1 MTPEITRLLEL
12 WRAST
17 FRDFSGAQ
25 LELRVP
31 LSDAVLNQLAAAAAA
46 RHRRYV
52 RSIGIAVGASNRID
66 VRIELAQPRWLPP
79 LTVSLF
85 LHPELAHDPGPTI
98 VAEIVSGLAGSA
110 AQLAGRFGMPL
121 PRGVGLSGRHV
132 LVSLA
137 ELAPEGDARVFAS
150 WIRSGHFD
158 TLPGV
163 LWLTLQLSA
172 P

>member
-12 WRAST
+12 WRSST
-17 FRDFSGAQ
+17 FRDFSGAR

-31 LSDAVLNQLAAAAAA
+31 FTDAVLNQIAAVVAA
-46 RHRRYV
+46 RHARYV
-52 RSIGIAVGASNRID
+52 RSVGIAVGPSNRID
-66 VRIELAQPRWLPP
+66 VRVAPARPRWLPP
-79 LTVSLF
+79 TTVPLR
-85 LHPELAHDPGPTI
+85 LHPELEYNPGPTI
-98 VAEIVSGLAGSA
+98 VAEVVSGLAGSA
-110 AQLAGRFGMPL
+110 AQLAGTFGVPL
-121 PRGVGLSGRHV
+121 PRGVVLSGRHL

-137 ELAPEGDARVFAS
+137 ELVPEGEARVFAS

-172 P
+172 A

>member
-17 FRDFSGAQ
+17 FRDFPGAQ

-31 LSDAVLNQLAAAAAA
+31 FSDAVLNQIAAAVAA
-46 RHRRYV
+46 RHERYV

-66 VRIELAQPRWLPP
+66 VRVAIAQPRWLPP
-79 LTVSLF
+79 FTVPLF
-85 LHPELAHDPGPTI
+85 LHPELAFDPGPTV
-98 VAEIVSGLAGSA
+98 VAEVASGLAGSA
-110 AQLAGRFGMPL
+110 AQLAGTLGLPL
-121 PRGVGLSGRHV
+121 PRGVILSGRQV
-132 LVSLA
+132 LVWLA
-137 ELAPEGDARVFAS
+137 ELAPEGDARVFTS
-150 WIRSGHFD
+150 WIRSGHFE